1 MAASTRTAALLLSA
15 AAACRSERALRA
27 RQLHTRRSCVEG
39 HVFPPRSHRK
49 LRAASVHLFTLM
61 QLTLLGLCWAINLS
75 PFGLFVSFLIVS
87 LVPARERILP
97 SLFSAAELAVL
108 DHMVVATADVVDAAD
123 DHFDAE
129 ELQVVDQ
136 DWAARGGAAGGRS
149 TRLLAPRL
157 AST

>member
-1 MAASTRTAALLLSA
+1 M
-15 AAACRSERALRA
+15 
-27 RQLHTRRSCVEG
+27 EG

-108 DHMVVATADVVDAAD
+108 DQMVVATADVADAAD

-136 DWAARGGAAGGRS
+136 D
-149 TRLLAPRL
+149 
-157 AST
+157 